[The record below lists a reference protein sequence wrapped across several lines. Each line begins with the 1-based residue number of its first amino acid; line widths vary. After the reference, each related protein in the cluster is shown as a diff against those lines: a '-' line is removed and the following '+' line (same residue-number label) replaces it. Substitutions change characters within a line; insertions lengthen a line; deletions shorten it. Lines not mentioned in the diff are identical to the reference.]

1 MRRRG
6 LYFAE
11 AAASH
16 PTSSRV
22 SFVVALGSPLTVVLR
37 RRRNGSID
45 CSYRRQ
51 KLFEFRSQWI
61 RGNGVCCQDPIRIA
75 HLKDLPRVTNCT
87 GFSHFGVMSE
97 SRSTTRPIRDWA
109 PQVTLRF
116 QVLEIWLRL
125 ERKVSRT
132 SLIAGV
138 AAQPRWRFASRSH
151 DFDPSKVVPIL
162 RVAFALGRRRRIAP
176 CPHSG
181 LTR

>member
-1 MRRRG
+1 

-132 SLIAGV
+132 SLIAGI
-138 AAQPRWRFASRSH
+138 AAQAAGGLHRGH
-151 DFDPSKVVPIL
+151 TILIPSNVVPIL